1 MWLITLRDLQWRRRR
16 FAIAIGAT
24 ALVFAMALVIAG
36 IAASFRAEAAR
47 TVAAV
52 GADAWVTSED
62 VTGPFTTFAS
72 LPIEHEQTLEMDS
85 AVRTADPL
93 IVLRQTYLTGGG
105 GAKDVTLIGHRPGGL
120 GTPPVARGRPAASQ
134 REIAVDASAKF
145 DLGETFVVGTTSF
158 TVVGVTEGLHFFA
171 GLPAAYVVLP
181 DAQELAFGGT
191 EFVTA
196 FVTEGVPTGLI
207 PSLKVSTNEN
217 ARKDL
222 MRPLLSAIQTIDL
235 CQLLLWA
242 VAAAI
247 IGSVVYLS
255 ALERVRDFAV
265 LKATGASTRSLYAG
279 LALQAILVSLV
290 AGALA
295 VGIAHAIGPTFPL
308 AVEIP
313 TGSYALLPGV
323 ALIVGILASIA
334 GLRRTATV
342 DPALAFG
349 GP

>member
-16 FAIAIGAT
+16 FGIAIAAT

-36 IAASFRAEAAR
+36 IAASFRAEAIR
-47 TVAAV
+47 TVRAV

-72 LPIEHEQTLEMDS
+72 IPESHETTLDS
-85 AVRTADPL
+85 DPEVRSADPL
-93 IVLRQTYLTGGG
+93 IVLRQTYLVGD
-105 GAKDVTLIGHRPGGL
+105 GAKDVTLIGHRAGGL
-120 GTPPVARGRPAASQ
+120 GTPPVARGRAPRAA
-134 REIAVDASAKF
+134 REIAVDASAGF
-145 DLGETFVVGTTSF
+145 DLGRTFVVGTTGF

-171 GLPAAYVVLP
+171 GLPAAYVVLA
-181 DAQELAFGGT
+181 DAQELAFGGG

-196 FVTEGVPTGLI
+196 YVTRGVPSVPVPG
-207 PSLKVSTNEN
+207 LKVSTNEN
-217 ARKDL
+217 ARNDL

-235 CQLLLWA
+235 CQVLLWV

-265 LKATGASTRSLYAG
+265 LKATGASTRSLYGG
-279 LALQAILVSLV
+279 LALQSVVVSLV
-290 AGALA
+290 AGGVA
-295 VGIAHAIGPTFPL
+295 VGIAHAIAPTFPL
-308 AVEIP
+308 SVEIP
-313 TGSYALLPGV
+313 SGSYALLPGV
-323 ALIVGILASIA
+323 ALVVGILASIA
-334 GLRRTATV
+334 GLRRTASV

-349 GP
+349 AP

>member
-24 ALVFAMALVIAG
+24 AMVFAMALVIAG
-36 IAASFRAEAAR
+36 IAASFRAEAIR
-47 TVAAV
+47 TVEAV
-52 GADAWVTSED
+52 GADAWLTSLD
-62 VTGPFTTFAS
+62 VSGPFTSIST
-72 LPIEHEQTLEMDS
+72 LPRSHQATLESDPS
-85 AVRTADPL
+85 VSRADPL
-93 IVLRQTYLTGGG
+93 IMLRQTYLAGDKP
-105 GAKDVTLIGHRPGGL
+105 KDLNVIGYVEGGL
-120 GTPPVARGRPAASQ
+120 GSPPVARGRVPRTP
-134 REIAVDASAKF
+134 REVAVDSTTGSGI
-145 DLGETFVVGTTSF
+145 GETFLVGATSF

-171 GLPAAYVVLP
+171 GIPAAYVLLA
-181 DAQELAFGGT
+181 DAQELAFGGQDV
-191 EFVTA
+191 VTA
-196 FVTEGVPTGLI
+196 FVTEGVPSEGVV
-207 PSLKVSTNEN
+207 PGLKVLSNED
-217 ARKDL
+217 ARADL

-235 CQLLLWA
+235 CQVLLWA

-265 LKATGASTRSLYAG
+265 LKATGSSTRSLYAG
-279 LALQAILVSLV
+279 LALQSILVSLV

-295 VGIAHAIGPTFPL
+295 IGIAHALGPTFPL

-323 ALIVGILASIA
+323 ALVVGLLASIG
-334 GLRRTATV
+334 GLRRAASV